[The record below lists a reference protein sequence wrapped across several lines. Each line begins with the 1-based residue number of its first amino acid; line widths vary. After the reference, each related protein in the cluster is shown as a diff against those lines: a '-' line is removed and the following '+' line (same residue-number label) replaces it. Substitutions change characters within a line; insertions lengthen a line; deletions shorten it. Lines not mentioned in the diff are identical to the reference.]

1 MTVKLTNLEIKN
13 FRAIKEADIDLNE
26 INALVGQNGSGK
38 SSILRALN
46 AFFNFDEEAA
56 DFKIG
61 NHAYGPNT
69 QSVISITFHGFNTKD
84 LPDALS
90 EAGET
95 TIRLKFRKRELWDYR
110 SSSDWKPAPT
120 NIREIIRSNITFA
133 LIPIRRDYTV
143 ANDPMTGLLAEA
155 TEQWILNHQQRDRH
169 SPKIEEIAE
178 KLLRNALGGFERQ
191 LREIAPL
198 DGPYRYELSYSE
210 KPDYRL
216 LLQSIELR
224 AIEGGRSLPLS
235 DCGSGTQSI
244 AVFALLAT
252 IARLRQRTFL
262 LGFEEPEQ
270 NLHPQAQKQLMK
282 VLSDSSLQVVF
293 TTHSPTLVDQLDH
306 ESVIL
311 CKRSKTV
318 QRGIVTEIR
327 QIKRSFFNDA
337 GIDREKYYKFHRR
350 MNSEFLFA
358 SSIIVTESPIDA
370 KVVEK
375 LLTDTSANLDLSST
389 AFISLGG
396 VESIEYVYHLLQAL
410 GIPASFIVDKD
421 WFLPYLND
429 ERSSSLNNRGYPKF
443 KRALKNSGL
452 LLILFPSQAD
462 REEISVHLHSNHAKA
477 MDILQEKNFYCF
489 RYSLEVDLVASKS
502 TRENMARELYL
513 DPDAENLE
521 HILLIAN
528 KKRIKS
534 QSSVLA
540 SIEGIQPRELPNS
553 YKRLRSRLPEFISKY
568 SETM

>member
-56 DFKIG
+56 DFKLG

-224 AIEGGRSLPLS
+224 AIEGGRPLPLS

-502 TRENMARELYL
+502 TRENLARELDL

>member
-224 AIEGGRSLPLS
+224 AIEGGRPLPLS

-375 LLTDTSANLDLSST
+375 LLTDASANLDLSST

-462 REEISVHLHSNHAKA
+462 KEEISVHLHSNHAKA

-502 TRENMARELYL
+502 TRENLARELDL

>member
-13 FRAIKEADIDLNE
+13 F
-26 INALVGQNGSGK
+26 
-38 SSILRALN
+38 RALN

-56 DFKIG
+56 DFKLG

-224 AIEGGRSLPLS
+224 AIEGGRPLPLS

-502 TRENMARELYL
+502 TRENLARELDL

>member
-1 MTVKLTNLEIKN
+1 M
-13 FRAIKEADIDLNE
+13 
-26 INALVGQNGSGK
+26 
-38 SSILRALN
+38 
-46 AFFNFDEEAA
+46 
-56 DFKIG
+56 
-61 NHAYGPNT
+61 
-69 QSVISITFHGFNTKD
+69 
-84 LPDALS
+84 
-90 EAGET
+90 
-95 TIRLKFRKRELWDYR
+95 
-110 SSSDWKPAPT
+110 
-120 NIREIIRSNITFA
+120 
-133 LIPIRRDYTV
+133 
-143 ANDPMTGLLAEA
+143 
-155 TEQWILNHQQRDRH
+155 
-169 SPKIEEIAE
+169 
-178 KLLRNALGGFERQ
+178 RNALGGFERQ

-224 AIEGGRSLPLS
+224 AIEGGRPLPLS

-502 TRENMARELYL
+502 TRENLARELDL